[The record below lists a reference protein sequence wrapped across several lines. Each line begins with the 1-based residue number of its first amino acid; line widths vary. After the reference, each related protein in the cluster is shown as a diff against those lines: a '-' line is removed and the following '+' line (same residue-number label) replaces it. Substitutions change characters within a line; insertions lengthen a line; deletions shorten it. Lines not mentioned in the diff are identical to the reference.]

1 MIIVDIDENSHEYDI
16 IFAKRILFVK
26 DDLACSW
33 ERYISKIRDNKENML
48 LIWIVSIW
56 IYNESKITLH
66 DEILEFRSFIIEK
79 IQGDDF
85 EIASMCFRR
94 GIESI
99 KASRRGKFVE
109 IIEEI
114 E

>member
-56 IYNESKITLH
+56 IYNENKTILH
-66 DEILEFRSFIIEK
+66 DEILEFWSFIIEK
-79 IQGDDF
+79 IRENDF
-85 EIASMCFRR
+85 EIISICFKW

-99 KASRRGKFVE
+99 EMSKRDKFVE